1 MNIKN
6 PDLSSIMDII
16 NAVLMRRSKNTFPC
30 VTNIEDI
37 CQCYEKPQEIY
48 AT

>member
-1 MNIKN
+1 MLIF
-6 PDLSSIMDII
+6 SSNQRRDII